1 MNLGIGRV
9 RNSGNP
15 EVWEIQGFW
24 GFWGGSG
31 DFGESRDFGNNAAI
45 IYKNFY
51 AKKYKKNNCGGAEGS
66 IT

>member
-1 MNLGIGRV
+1 LAESGIQ
-9 RNSGNP
+9 
-15 EVWEIQGFW
+15 EIQKFGKSRDS
-24 GFWGGSG
+24 GGSGGGGSG